1 MIRNLRGCI
10 NLGQKKFV
18 HETYLINFNEHY
30 RRYLIKRLN

>member
-10 NLGQKKFV
+10 NLGQEKFV

-30 RRYLIKRLN
+30 IYLIKRLN